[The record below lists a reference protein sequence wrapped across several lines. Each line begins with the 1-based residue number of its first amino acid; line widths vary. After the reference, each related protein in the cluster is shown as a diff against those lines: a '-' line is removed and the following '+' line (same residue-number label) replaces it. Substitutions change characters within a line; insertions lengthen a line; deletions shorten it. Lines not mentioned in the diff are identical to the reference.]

1 MCSRSKPIA
10 LAVALVVAATVPA
23 AGQTGRGA
31 AGCAPDAKT
40 ANLNFT
46 VKDLDGNDVTLSA
59 YRGKVILLDFWA
71 TWCAPCKVEIPG
83 FVELFSKYRS
93 QGFQVLGFAVDDPV
107 PALKAY
113 ANEMGMNYPVLVG
126 QGRNDVLEAFGPMVG
141 LPTTLIIGRDG
152 RICARH
158 TGFTPKDRFER
169 DIRSLL
175 STLL

>member
-1 MCSRSKPIA
+1 MLSRSKPVA
-10 LAVALVVAATVPA
+10 LAVVLALTAAVPV
-23 AGQTGRGA
+23 AGQTGRGT

-46 VKDLDGNDVTLSA
+46 LKDLDGRDVTLSA
-59 YRGKVILLDFWA
+59 YKGKVVLLDFWA

-83 FVELFSKYRS
+83 FIELFSKYRS
-93 QGFQVLGFAVDDPV
+93 QGLQVLGFAVDDPV

-113 ANEMGMNYPVLVG
+113 AKEMGMNYPVLVG

-152 RICARH
+152 RICSRH
-158 TGFTPKDRFER
+158 MGFTPKDRFER
-169 DIRSLL
+169 DIR
-175 STLL
+175 TLLTNLL